1 MISSKYDQKYSP
13 FTGILVKD
21 CSIAGSGESS
31 RTAIAHFMRKPNSG
45 VACGLVVGGLR
56 EAVLTQPGRHT
67 VFVNA
72 RKGFVR
78 EAIKHG

>member
-1 MISSKYDQKYSP
+1 MC
-13 FTGILVKD
+13 FVVG
-21 CSIAGSGESS
+21 AGESS
-31 RTAIAHFMRKPNSG
+31 RAAIANFMRMPNAG

-56 EAVLTQPGRHT
+56 EAVLTQPGRHA